1 MKIGKLL
8 LSAGLLASLIAPLS
22 AHNAQAAPQESI
34 STPQSQTLKASVHRE
49 YVKLSVSGDNGPSTY
64 KIYNA
69 FVSVSDGS
77 RYIKVTSNH
86 DSGYTK
92 VTAVKSGG
100 KALIRDTDNNVIYEF
115 RIVD

>member
-1 MKIGKLL
+1 MKFGKLL

-34 STPQSQTLKASVHRE
+34 MQSQALKASVHRE
-49 YVKLSVSGDNGPSTY
+49 YVTLSVSGDNGDRSY

-69 FVSVSDGS
+69 FVSVEDGS
-77 RYIKVTSNH
+77 RYIKVTSNS

-92 VTAVKSGG
+92 VTAVKAGG
-100 KALIRDTDNNVIYEF
+100 TALIRDTDNNVIYEF
-115 RIVD
+115 EIVE

>member
-34 STPQSQTLKASVHRE
+34 TTPQSQALKASVHRE
-49 YVKLSVSGDNGPSTY
+49 YVTLSVSGNNGERSY
-64 KIYNA
+64 KIYNGS
-69 FVSVSDGS
+69 VSVEDGS
-77 RYIKVTSNH
+77 EYIDVTSNRK
-86 DSGYTK
+86 SGYTLVK
-92 VTAVKSGG
+92 AVKKG

-115 RIVD
+115 EILK